1 MGIIIGRQ
9 HSGSRSNAYT
19 LVHVVFLMQVERKYQ
34 LRNEEDNSP
43 RYNPHGGYERHG
55 WEERDMVAVRSPSVY
70 GTQQGRRAECMDVR
84 DVHYVRTGAYSG
96 NELRQGEDHRGR
108 RERGPVEAPGE
119 RREAR
124 RLLSAYDKVRPSDT
138 RGTQMSIRAF
148 RAVIVD

>member
-1 MGIIIGRQ
+1 
-9 HSGSRSNAYT
+9 
-19 LVHVVFLMQVERKYQ
+19 MQVERKYQ

-70 GTQQGRRAECMDVR
+70 ETQEGRRAECMDVR
-84 DVHYVRTGAYSG
+84 DVRYVRAGAYSG
-96 NELRQGEDHRGR
+96 DELRPGEDHRGR

-124 RLLSAYDKVRPSDT
+124 RLLSAYDKVSAIGHVRDPYMSFRT
-138 RGTQMSIRAF
+138 FRG
-148 RAVIVD
+148 VIVH